1 MPSATT
7 TSSSA
12 STTCGSSAQYELPVK
27 DAACGIPNSDKYKP
41 YIEKCA
47 QPAGVKA
54 YNHDCALYAPAVDQS
69 VQDLTDC
76 LYKAGVKWE
85 DVWCFGDVNS
95 TATGTSYPTATVT
108 ATGKDSKIS
117 DKETSTATSSS
128 GEASSTTSSNDAV
141 NISGGIFSVKMG
153 VVFSLVLSGLF
164 VGIW

>member
-1 MPSATT
+1 M
-7 TSSSA
+7 
-12 STTCGSSAQYELPVK
+12 
-27 DAACGIPNSDKYKP
+27 
-41 YIEKCA
+41 
-47 QPAGVKA
+47 
-54 YNHDCALYAPAVDQS
+54 
-69 VQDLTDC
+69 
-76 LYKAGVKWE
+76 KWE

-164 VGIW
+164 VGI